1 MPLFRRREAR
11 DAPPYEREEGRPARS
26 ARDDDDES
34 DWRAYDSI
42 AGTYA
47 RISAPHLALPAGD
60 LVEMLRIG
68 EGARVLDV
76 GTGTGVAARAASA
89 AIGAQGVVVGID
101 PSLAMLGEARR
112 EGGTPFYVAATAIDL
127 PFRDGTF
134 GHVTANFVLSHFKKY
149 DTALF
154 DILRV
159 MAPGAKIGITAW
171 GAGHDRDE
179 FTMAWRSVA
188 EEFAGRRI
196 LSDAIERSVPWEER
210 FSDPGRLRE
219 ALYDAGI
226 RDIQVERREY
236 RFQYAA
242 EDYLAGREIAA
253 MGRFLSHMLG
263 PALWERFQSRTREVF
278 AQRFPLSFNDFRD
291 VLLAVGTKPR
301 A

>member
-11 DAPPYEREEGRPARS
+11 DAPPDDRRRRRPTELGRTE
-26 ARDDDDES
+26 DDGS

-42 AGTYA
+42 AGAYA
-47 RISAPHLALPAGD
+47 RIHAPHLALPAGD

-89 AIGAQGVVVGID
+89 AVGTWGVVVGID
-101 PSLAMLGEARR
+101 PSLAMLAEARR
-112 EGGTPFYVAATAIDL
+112 DGGSTLYVAATAIDL
-127 PFRDGTF
+127 PFREGTF
-134 GHVTANFVLSHFKKY
+134 GYVTANFVLSHFQRY

-159 MAPGAKIGITAW
+159 MAPGGKIGITVW

-179 FTMAWRSVA
+179 FTRAWRSLA

-210 FSDPGRLRE
+210 FSDPGLLKE

-226 RDIQVERREY
+226 RDIQVERRDY

-242 EDYLAGREIAA
+242 EDYLAGREIASI
-253 MGRFLSHMLG
+253 GRFLNQMLG
-263 PALWERFQSRTREVF
+263 PALWERFKGRTREVF
-278 AQRFPLSFNDFRD
+278 AQRFPLTFNDFRD
-291 VLLAVGTKPR
+291 VLLAIGTKPK